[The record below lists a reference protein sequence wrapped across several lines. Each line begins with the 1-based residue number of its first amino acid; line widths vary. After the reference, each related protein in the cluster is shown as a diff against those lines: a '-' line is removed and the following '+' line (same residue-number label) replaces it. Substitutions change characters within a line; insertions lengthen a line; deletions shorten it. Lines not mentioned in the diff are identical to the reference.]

1 VSFYPSDEDKNAV
14 LWTIFMVFTMA
25 LIMLLA
31 GCGTEARCPDPA
43 KHTEALDTFSDIG
56 VTLAWAG
63 GVSAAAGLAFSLIS
77 LFYPPLQPFAVLFRY
92 AAIGGAGV
100 SATGAAYIWIA
111 NHFWWVLAIAA
122 VVGMAVGWYFWPRI
136 HRMVDRRLS
145 ATGKKL

>member
-1 VSFYPSDEDKNAV
+1 MSFYPPEKDSHAIAWAIMF
-14 LWTIFMVFTMA
+14 L
-25 LIMLLA
+25 LIVA
-31 GCGTEARCPDPA
+31 AAIVASGCTEARCPEPA
-43 KHTEALDTFSDIG
+43 PPSPIDTFGDIG

-136 HRMVDRRLS
+136 HRLVDKRLRQS
-145 ATGKKL
+145 

>member
-1 VSFYPSDEDKNAV
+1 MSFYPSDEDKTAIRAAIII
-14 LWTIFMVFTMA
+14 LA
-25 LIMLLA
+25 LTLAAALLA
-31 GCGTEARCPDPA
+31 SCGEARPPA
-43 KHTEALDTFSDIG
+43 PTPSPVDTFSDIG

-77 LFYPPLQPFAVLFRY
+77 LFYPPLQPFAVIFRY

-100 SATGAAYIWIA
+100 SATGAAYLWIA

-136 HRMVDRRLS
+136 HRLVDRRLQH
-145 ATGKKL
+145 KP

>member
-1 VSFYPSDEDKNAV
+1 VSFYPADEDRLAIRA
-14 LWTIFMVFTMA
+14 TI
-25 LIMLLA
+25 ILLA
-31 GCGTEARCPDPA
+31 LTVAAALLASCGEARCPDPA
-43 KHTEALDTFSDIG
+43 PPGPIDTFSDIG

-77 LFYPPLQPFAVLFRY
+77 LFYPPLQPFAVIFRY

-100 SATGAAYIWIA
+100 SATGAAYLWIA

-136 HRMVDRRLS
+136 HRLVDRRLQR
-145 ATGKKL
+145 KP

>member
-1 VSFYPSDEDKNAV
+1 VSTCPSDDDKHAISWAILFLLIVAAAV
-14 LWTIFMVFTMA
+14 VA
-25 LIMLLA
+25 S
-31 GCGTEARCPDPA
+31 GCTEARCPDPA
-43 KHTEALDTFSDIG
+43 PPNPIDTFGDIG

-136 HRMVDRRLS
+136 HRLVDNRLRQS
-145 ATGKKL
+145 NKR